1 MGAGGDAIT
10 FVRRMDNLDYMEAV
24 KSLADR
30 AGLALP
36 QDGYDDT
43 LMKQRRRMLEAN
55 REAARYFH
63 ETLFTPEGAAAL
75 SYLQGRGLNAKI
87 IRHFG
92 LGCAPNRWD
101 GLLRH
106 MRQKGYSEAELVN
119 ANLARRSDKNGRTSC
134 YDNFRNRMMI
144 PIIDLRGNCLLY
156 TSPSPRD

>member
-1 MGAGGDAIT
+1 M
-10 FVRRMDNLDYMEAV
+10 
-24 KSLADR
+24 ADR

-92 LGCAPNRWD
+92 LGCAPNRWMAPASHAAE
-101 GLLRH
+101 GLFRSGTCK
-106 MRQKGYSEAELVN
+106 RQPCAPQ
-119 ANLARRSDKNGRTSC
+119 R
-134 YDNFRNRMMI
+134 
-144 PIIDLRGNCLLY
+144 
-156 TSPSPRD
+156 

>member
-1 MGAGGDAIT
+1 
-10 FVRRMDNLDYMEAV
+10 MDNLDYMEAV

-75 SYLQGRGLNAKI
+75 SYLQGRGLNAENNPPFWAWAV
-87 IRHFG
+87 R
-92 LGCAPNRWD
+92 RTWD
-101 GLLRH
+101 GSCVTCGR
-106 MRQKGYSEAELVN
+106 RAIPKR
-119 ANLARRSDKNGRTSC
+119 NL
-134 YDNFRNRMMI
+134 
-144 PIIDLRGNCLLY
+144 
-156 TSPSPRD
+156 